1 MGLITKIFGTY
12 SERQVKKITP
22 IVDKIESLADEYKQK
37 SDEQLR
43 EMTDKFKA
51 RLAKGETLPPQYH
64 DHALTG
70 DLEGTRDCHITP
82 DWLLLYRI
90 ENDVLVLTLTRT
102 GSHADLF

>member
-1 MGLITKIFGTY
+1 MKYEVIRTTRFRKEL
-12 SERQVKKITP
+12 KKMIKRGADIAKLETVVN
-22 IVDKIESLADEYKQK
+22 ILA
-37 SDEQLR
+37 SGEQ
-43 EMTDKFKA
+43 
-51 RLAKGETLPPQYH
+51 LPPQYH

-70 DLEGTRDCHITP
+70 DMAGTRDCHITP

>member
-1 MGLITKIFGTY
+1 MKYTVRRTKKFRKELKKMLKRGADLDKLETV
-12 SERQVKKITP
+12 VKI
-22 IVDKIESLADEYKQK
+22 LA
-37 SDEQLR
+37 
-43 EMTDKFKA
+43 A
-51 RLAKGETLPPQYH
+51 GETLPPQYH

>member
-1 MGLITKIFGTY
+1 MKYTVRQTKKFRKELKKMLKRGADRTKL
-12 SERQVKKITP
+12 SAVVK
-22 IVDKIESLADEYKQK
+22 
-37 SDEQLR
+37 
-43 EMTDKFKA
+43 M
-51 RLAKGETLPPQYH
+51 LAKGETLPPQYH
-64 DHALTG
+64 DHALIG

>member
-1 MGLITKIFGTY
+1 MKYTVRRTKKFRK
-12 SERQVKKITP
+12 ELKKMLRRGADL
-22 IVDKIESLADEYKQK
+22 DKLETVVNI
-37 SDEQLR
+37 
-43 EMTDKFKA
+43 
-51 RLAKGETLPPQYH
+51 LAKGETLPPQYH

-70 DLEGTRDCHITP
+70 DMEGTRDCHITP

>member
-1 MGLITKIFGTY
+1 MKYTVRRTKKFRK
-12 SERQVKKITP
+12 ELKKMLKRGADL
-22 IVDKIESLADEYKQK
+22 DKLETVVNILA
-37 SDEQLR
+37 
-43 EMTDKFKA
+43 A
-51 RLAKGETLPPQYH
+51 GETLPPQYH

>member
-1 MGLITKIFGTY
+1 MKYTVRRTKKFRK
-12 SERQVKKITP
+12 ELKKMLRRGADL
-22 IVDKIESLADEYKQK
+22 DKLETVVNILA
-37 SDEQLR
+37 
-43 EMTDKFKA
+43 A
-51 RLAKGETLPPQYH
+51 GETLPPQYH

>member
-1 MGLITKIFGTY
+1 MKYDVIRTKKFRK
-12 SERQVKKITP
+12 ELKKMLKRGADL
-22 IVDKIESLADEYKQK
+22 DKLETVVNMLA
-37 SDEQLR
+37 
-43 EMTDKFKA
+43 A
-51 RLAKGETLPPQYH
+51 GETLPPQYH

>member
-1 MGLITKIFGTY
+1 MKYTVRRTKKFRKELRKMLRRGADL
-12 SERQVKKITP
+12 
-22 IVDKIESLADEYKQK
+22 DKLETVVNILA
-37 SDEQLR
+37 
-43 EMTDKFKA
+43 A
-51 RLAKGETLPPQYH
+51 GETLPPQYH

-102 GSHADLF
+102 GSNSDLF